1 MEKETMNKLTIEP
14 HEFIKPGQRIEIED
28 EALKT
33 MILNM
38 LEKCKKVMDDAL
50 AVKDAEIAK
59 LQAEIDARRVPDL
72 KL

>member
-1 MEKETMNKLTIEP
+1 MQTRLSDILDFTTEL
-14 HEFIKPGQRIEIED
+14 IKI
-28 EALKT
+28 
-33 MILNM
+33 MIMNM

-50 AVKDAEIAK
+50 AVKDAEIAR